1 MRMRLAAIGAGP
13 IRGRWLLA
21 LALVA
26 VALVVAIVVVA
37 SRETPSPKS
46 QATSG
51 IGFVRVSRAAPA
63 VTMPSL
69 TGSGNVGIAG
79 LTGKPIV
86 INFWATWCDNCVAET
101 KALVQVADST
111 RGRVNFLGIDTLDEQ
126 SLARAFVA
134 KYRIPYQVSFD
145 PREVVGTRYGIP
157 GLPVTV
163 FLSPSG
169 TRILGVN
176 TGGLTVRSLDKI
188 LHELYGPTA

>member
-1 MRMRLAAIGAGP
+1 VRLAALGAGP

-21 LALVA
+21 IALVP

-37 SRETPSPKS
+37 SHESPSPAS
-46 QATSG
+46 PASSG
-51 IGFVRVSRAAPA
+51 IGFVKVNRAAPA
-63 VTMPSL
+63 ATMPSL
-69 TGSGNVGIAG
+69 TGSGSVGIAD

-111 RGRVNFLGIDTLDEQ
+111 RGRVNFLGIDTLDEL
-126 SLARAFVA
+126 SLARSFAA
-134 KYRIPYQVSFD
+134 KYKIPYQISFD
-145 PREVVGTRYGIP
+145 PREIVGTRYGIP
-157 GLPVTV
+157 GLPTTF

-176 TGGLTVRSLDKI
+176 TGGLSVHSLETI
-188 LHELYGPTA
+188 LHELYGPAA

>member
-1 MRMRLAAIGAGP
+1 MLMRLAAIGAGP

-21 LALVA
+21 VA
-26 VALVVAIVVVA
+26 VVPVALVVAIVVVA
-37 SRETPSPKS
+37 SHETSSPKA
-46 QATSG
+46 QASNA
-51 IGFVRVSRAAPA
+51 IGFVKVNRAAPSA
-63 VTMPSL
+63 TMTSL
-69 TGSGNVGIAG
+69 TGSGTIGIAG

-111 RGRVNFLGIDTLDEQ
+111 RGRVNFLGVDTLDEL
-126 SLARAFVA
+126 SLARSFAA
-134 KYRIPYQVSFD
+134 KYKIPYEISFD

-157 GLPVTV
+157 GLPTTF

-176 TGGLTVRSLDKI
+176 TGALTVHSLDTI
-188 LHELYGPTA
+188 LHELYGPSA